1 MVEVSLLCACFQNIK
16 KVSVFSG
23 YVSCIAKN
31 NVNLQMINFTEIT
44 IIQSHF
50 FYVNIFYF
58 RLKHKMVRCN
68 FPRSNIVYYYSVT
81 FFTEPSFPVVIG
93 PTIHQPNLVLYAY
106 SLPLPLEIM
115 SIWFQCFCTVC
126 TDATSILSIWV
137 IPLEI
142 AGFKYSHH
150 FLTVCKIQRSSNT

>member
-1 MVEVSLLCACFQNIK
+1 MCLSLLCACFQNIK

-31 NVNLQMINFTEIT
+31 NVHLQMINFTEIT

-58 RLKHKMVRCN
+58 RFKHKMMRCN

-81 FFTEPSFPVVIG
+81 FFTEPSFLVVIG
-93 PTIHQPNLVLYAY
+93 PKIHQPNLFLYAY

-115 SIWFQCFCTVC
+115 SIASSAFVQFAPMQFQYCPSELFHWF
-126 TDATSILSIWV
+126 
-137 IPLEI
+137 
-142 AGFKYSHH
+142 
-150 FLTVCKIQRSSNT
+150 